1 MRVRVM
7 LSPRAEKGEV
17 PCQLPR
23 RETTQQR
30 IKQMIKRKVRS
41 TNSAATIKAQM
52 AAKRTRAAERAS
64 VEPQAFRLEEARHF
78 LGGLSIPTMYN
89 LVQRGLLRPNRST
102 RHYIFSR
109 EELLR
114 FLREGMTNE

>member
-1 MRVRVM
+1 
-7 LSPRAEKGEV
+7 
-17 PCQLPR
+17 
-23 RETTQQR
+23 
-30 IKQMIKRKVRS
+30 MIKRKTRS
-41 TNSAATIKAQM
+41 AKSAATVKAQM
-52 AAKRTRAAERAS
+52 AAKRAKAAGRVS

-78 LGGLSIPTMYN
+78 LGGFSIPTMYS

-102 RHYIFSR
+102 RYYVFSR